1 MNNPGGPDGASASGD
16 GGPDD
21 VHDDYDEHDDEPL
34 RPRRR
39 PRLRRKHLTDE
50 QREHRRRR
58 IRRHGRRAYIRSV
71 YSLPSLATLGN
82 AICGFGAIY
91 VSAMH
96 VDPQTTS
103 NDPWT
108 LFFAQRQFL
117 AAAYLIFVSML
128 FDALDGRLARFAR
141 HTTDFGG
148 QLDSLADVIS
158 FGAAPAFLSLQL
170 FLHETQSSWL
180 PPVLTRTI
188 WAIGALYMSCAA
200 IRLARFNVSNE
211 HGEQHHFSFL
221 GLPSPGAASVV
232 AGLVLIQQDLAEP
245 MYKLGVQVHPALA
258 HVAYAMVWILQPI
271 VLGSGLLM
279 VSTIRYPHLVNRYL
293 RGRKSIE
300 RLVAVLFILLLLIIV
315 HRYTIG
321 IGCLLYALWGPL
333 SWAMAR
339 LRRRGIGAPRPA
351 ANAAGSAAADPG

>member
-1 MNNPGGPDGASASGD
+1 MSNPGGPADRLR
-16 GGPDD
+16 GPEEF
-21 VHDDYDEHDDEPL
+21 HDDYDEHEEERL

-39 PRLRRKHLTDE
+39 RLALRHLTEE

-96 VDPQTTS
+96 NYDVQASS
-103 NDPWT
+103 NDAWT
-108 LFFAQRQFL
+108 VFLSQHQFL
-117 AAAYLIFVSML
+117 AAAYLIFVAMF

-170 FLHETQSSWL
+170 FLHETQGIWL
-180 PPVLTRTI
+180 PVVVTRTI

-221 GLPSPGAASVV
+221 GLPSPGAASVI
-232 AGLVLIQQDLAEP
+232 AGFVLIQQDLSEP
-245 MYKLGVQVHPALA
+245 MFKLGVQVHPALE
-258 HVAYAMVWILQPI
+258 HVAFALIWVLPPI
-271 VLGSGLLM
+271 VLGTGLLM

-300 RLVAVLFILLLLIIV
+300 RLVAALFVLLLLIIV

-321 IGCLLYALWGPL
+321 IGCLLYAMWGPL

-339 LRRRGIGAPRPA
+339 VRRRGLGAARPA
-351 ANAAGSAAADPG
+351 TT